1 MAKKDVEIQPV
12 DYIRSCE
19 WFDEETV
26 EAYRFLLEADPN
38 APDYAERRAALA
50 DGFHSLWIYM
60 RWCETVQESIKAAM
74 KKVMAIDPEHLPR
87 GISWAAES
95 KQQSFRDATAVALA
109 LSREFSIPL
118 ECFAASLSPSQAMK
132 IAHIDKDTLVGIVG
146 NNLVETPKERKLMM
160 K

>member
-60 RWCETVQESIKAAM
+60 RWCPV
-74 KKVMAIDPEHLPR
+74 VY
-87 GISWAAES
+87 WAPTS
-95 KQQSFRDATAVALA
+95 LGSSSFCFLSFCLFILFMGFSRQQY
-109 LSREFSIPL
+109 
-118 ECFAASLSPSQAMK
+118 
-132 IAHIDKDTLVGIVG
+132 
-146 NNLVETPKERKLMM
+146 
-160 K
+160 